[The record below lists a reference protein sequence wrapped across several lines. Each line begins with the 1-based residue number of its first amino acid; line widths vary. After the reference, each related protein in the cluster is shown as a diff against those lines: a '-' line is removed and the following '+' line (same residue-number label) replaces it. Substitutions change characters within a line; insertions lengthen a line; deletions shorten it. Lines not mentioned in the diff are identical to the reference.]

1 MNVKKS
7 ILETK
12 SNDELL
18 KYLNPGSKF
27 VSDALL
33 MSFEIL
39 KSRGVIFPDTEIL
52 RINNFIQS
60 VKENEKINLI
70 EPWDKYSE
78 ENPNLLALYSEK
90 IIWIFS
96 TLFGVAFGSL
106 LLSINL
112 YRLKKNKEILI
123 VSFFGILFPIIQFYF
138 FNYLNFESNLF
149 SRLISNGIGA
159 TILQFVFWQ
168 NYIHNKKIE
177 YRKEGFTPL
186 LLIIVAI
193 SVGWNLYKL

>member
-138 FNYLNFESNLF
+138 FNYLNFESN
-149 SRLISNGIGA
+149 
-159 TILQFVFWQ
+159 
-168 NYIHNKKIE
+168 
-177 YRKEGFTPL
+177 
-186 LLIIVAI
+186 
-193 SVGWNLYKL
+193 